1 MGLDL
6 PLFATLALVAG
17 PVLFLR
23 SFRDFRTHRL
33 IQNTPTA
40 RIRSM
45 PMGLVEIQG
54 EVIPRSTLA
63 APFSSRPCAYW
74 EVDIATETRRGQWNI
89 VHKNHSGHPF
99 FLQDETG
106 VTMVLPQG
114 SDTRIN
120 FGVEEECAGLSLP
133 ECYASYLRGENLAL
147 RDFWQLS
154 AMRFRERILE
164 EGQHVFVLG
173 TAMPRGRAMTIG
185 EGEAM
190 QATGTEGAREHRM
203 RTLGEQATAVV
214 RKGETQPTFIISQ
227 QSERDLLTHL
237 SLRAIAELAGG
248 PTLTLFGLG
257 YWLYTIS
264 AGFGPK

>member
-1 MGLDL
+1 MAFDL
-6 PLFATLALVAG
+6 PVFASLALIAG
-17 PVLFLR
+17 PVLFAR
-23 SFRDFRTHRL
+23 SFRDFRTQRL
-33 IQNTPTA
+33 IRNTPTA

-54 EVIPRSTLA
+54 SVIPRSTLS
-63 APFSSRPCAYW
+63 APFSNRPCAYW
-74 EVDIATETRRGQWNI
+74 EVDISTEARRGQWNV

-99 FLQDETG
+99 FLEDETA
-106 VTMVLPQG
+106 VTVVLPQG
-114 SDTRIN
+114 ADSRIN
-120 FGVEEECAGLSLP
+120 FAVEEECAGLSLP
-133 ECYASYLRGENLAL
+133 ECYASYMRDQNLAL

-173 TAMPRGRAMTIG
+173 TAMPRGRALTIG

-190 QATGTEGAREHRM
+190 EATGTEDARAHRL

-214 RKGETQPTFIISQ
+214 RKGETQTTFIISQ
-227 QSERDLLTHL
+227 QSERDLVTSL
-237 SLRAIAELAGG
+237 SLRAVAELAGG
-248 PTLTLFGLG
+248 PALTLFGIG

-264 AGFGPK
+264 AGLGPK